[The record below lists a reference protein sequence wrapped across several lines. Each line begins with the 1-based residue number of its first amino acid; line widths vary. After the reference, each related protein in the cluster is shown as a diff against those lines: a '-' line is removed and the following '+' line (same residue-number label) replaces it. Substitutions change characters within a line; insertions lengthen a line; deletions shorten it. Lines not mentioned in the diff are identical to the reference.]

1 MNPFP
6 VNNYYRKIL
15 RIALPAIA
23 GLSTQMI
30 LSLVDT
36 AMVGRLPES
45 TYALAAMGIGVLATW
60 ALISFFSSLA
70 TGTHVLVARKFGE
83 NDYPACGK
91 ILNNSIYLSFV
102 IGCIVA
108 MIAVFAAHDIS
119 QFLASDRTVGNYAGD
134 FIFYRFLG
142 IPFFLISVSYRGFY
156 FGINKTKIFMFS
168 GIITNLLNI
177 FFNYLLIYG
186 KCGLPR
192 MGVAGSGLGSTIA
205 TIFDSFFYFIILLS
219 PQYRHKFENFS
230 RRDPLRPVSTRS
242 SQGGLVEGEASGFP
256 KNLKIDFGL
265 IKKIYKISIPV
276 SFQNVFILIG
286 FLSFIAIT
294 GVIGTKEQ
302 AATQIVMSSL
312 FLSLLPGFGFG
323 IAAQTLVGNNLG
335 SGKIQLAKIYGYE
348 TAKVATYYTI
358 FLAIIFIF
366 FPGAILSIITTDS
379 SVIEIAKPALRVA
392 GFAQTFYAT
401 GIVLSNGLQA
411 GGKTMFVMASEVVT
425 NILIFVPLSYFLG
438 VYLHLGLTWA
448 WGALPVYIIL
458 FSTIILLKFK
468 FGKWGTKM

>member
-6 VNNYYRKIL
+6 INSYYKKVL

-23 GLSTQMI
+23 GLSTQMV

-36 AMVGRLPES
+36 AMVGRLPEA
-45 TYALAAMGIGVLATW
+45 TFALAAMGLGVLATW

-83 NDYPACGK
+83 SDYSACAK

-102 IGCIVA
+102 IGSIVA
-108 MIAVFAAHDIS
+108 MIAVFFAYDIS
-119 QFLASDRTVGNYAGD
+119 YFFAADPTVGQYAGD
-134 FIFYRFLG
+134 FIFYRFIG

-156 FGINKTKIFMFS
+156 FGINKTKIFMVS

-177 FFNYLLIYG
+177 FFNYMLIYG
-186 KCGLPR
+186 KFGMPR
-192 MGVAGSGLGSTIA
+192 MGVAGSALGSTVA
-205 TIFDSFFYFIILLS
+205 TLFDMFFYFLILVT
-219 PQYRHKFENFS
+219 PTYRNKFNNF
-230 RRDPLRPVSTRS
+230 
-242 SQGGLVEGEASGFP
+242 
-256 KNLKIDFGL
+256 KNLKVDFS
-265 IKKIYKISIPV
+265 IIRKIYKISLPV

-286 FLSFIAIT
+286 FLSFVAIT
-294 GVIGTKEQ
+294 GLIGTKEQ
-302 AATQIVMSSL
+302 AATQTIMSTL
-312 FLSLLPGFGFG
+312 FLSLLPSFGFG

-335 SGKIQLAKIYGYE
+335 SGKIKLAKIYGYE

-358 FLAIIFIF
+358 LLGLIFIL
-366 FPGAILSIITTDS
+366 FPKAVLSIITTDNTILE
-379 SVIEIAKPALRVA
+379 VAKPALRVA
-392 GFAQTFYAT
+392 GVAQAFYAT
-401 GIVLSNGLQA
+401 GIVLGNGLQA
-411 GGKTMFVMASEVVT
+411 AGKTFFVMVSEVVT

-458 FSTIILLKFK
+458 FSATILIKFK
-468 FGKWGTKM
+468 FGKWGTKI